1 MPFAVNQ
8 SSSVS
13 ELKGTLFL
21 MAGAFMI
28 SFSAVFVKLVQ
39 VGPTT
44 AGVYRTLFGG
54 IILAGM
60 ALARRESWW
69 QGWPAFGLTFLGGIF
84 FTFDLT
90 CWHRSVH
97 LVGPG
102 LSTILANF
110 QVFFLAGVGI
120 LVLREK
126 AGLRLL
132 VAIPL
137 AMAGLGFLMGLHRG
151 IPSQAHQ
158 LGVFFG
164 VLTAMAYASYILTL
178 RKLHSLER
186 RPSVL
191 VNMAIASLTTAGLM
205 AAETVFTGEGLAIPD
220 GSSWAWLVTYG
231 VLGQVLGW
239 VFISRGLPSTPASRA
254 GLVLLLQPTLS
265 FIWDILFFKRPTD
278 ALELLGA
285 VLAVAG
291 IYLGT
296 VRAARPL
303 PGGQEHVITG
313 NGK

>member
-1 MPFAVNQ
+1 MPFAINHPYPI
-8 SSSVS
+8 S

-60 ALARRESWW
+60 ALARGEKWW
-69 QGWPAFGLTFLGGIF
+69 RGWPAFGLTFLGGVF
-84 FTFDLT
+84 FAFDLSF
-90 CWHRSVH
+90 WHRSVH

-120 LVLREK
+120 LVLKEK

-137 AMAGLGFLMGLHRG
+137 AMAGLGLLMGLHRG
-151 IPSQAHQ
+151 LPSQAHQ
-158 LGVFFG
+158 MGVFLG
-164 VLTAMAYASYILTL
+164 VLTAMAYASYILSL
-178 RKLHSLER
+178 RKLHSLKR

-191 VNMAIASLTTAGLM
+191 VNMAIVSLITAGLM
-205 AAETVFTGEGLAIPD
+205 AAETVFTGEELYIPD
-220 GSSWAWLVTYG
+220 AASWTWLVTYG
-231 VLGQVLGW
+231 IFGQVLGW

-265 FIWDILFFKRPTD
+265 FIWDMLFFKRSTD
-278 ALELLGA
+278 APELLGA

-296 VRAARPL
+296 VRMGRPL
-303 PGGQEHVITG
+303 PGGKGRVITG
-313 NGK
+313 NDK